1 MVSLSQLI
9 CWQFGDSF
17 LNKSRNDRPENYTP
31 KIAENSSKLNLLC
44 CSIEHL
50 PAIWI
55 RACERGLPEI
65 LTLFEWQNFTKPVHS
80 VSLKDLLKHLI
91 SRVDSGVFELTKTN
105 VTKNWIYTSVE
116 AVITTTLLYR
126 KAVSIV
132 LTFVEVWSAKLGL
145 YEVGAVT
152 RPWFWNTE

>member
-1 MVSLSQLI
+1 M
-9 CWQFGDSF
+9 
-17 LNKSRNDRPENYTP
+17 Y
-31 KIAENSSKLNLLC
+31 
-44 CSIEHL
+44 
-50 PAIWI
+50 
-55 RACERGLPEI
+55 
-65 LTLFEWQNFTKPVHS
+65 EWQNFTKPVHS

-132 LTFVEVWSAKLGL
+132 LTFVEVWSAKFGL
-145 YEVGAVT
+145 DEVGAVA
-152 RPWFWNTE
+152 RPWF